1 MRVRVYIGKP
11 HKVAYS
17 KEKKKN
23 NEVSKGK
30 IRKNKKKN

>member
-17 KEKKKN
+17 KEKKN